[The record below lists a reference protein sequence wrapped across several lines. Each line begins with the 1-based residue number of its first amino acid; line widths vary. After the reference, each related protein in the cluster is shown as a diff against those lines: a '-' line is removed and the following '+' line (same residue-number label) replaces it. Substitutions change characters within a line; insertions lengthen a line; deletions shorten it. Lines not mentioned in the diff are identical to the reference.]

1 MMITHKLD
9 LKGVA
14 CPMNFV
20 KTQLM
25 LDKLEQGELLEVTL
39 DLGEPFE
46 SVSKSVEQEGH
57 LIEVSEKLN
66 ENLCRLVIRK
76 SK

>member
-1 MMITHKLD
+1 MMTNHKLD

-20 KTQLM
+20 KTQLT
-25 LDKLEQGELLEVTL
+25 LDKLDIGELLEVTL
-39 DLGEPFE
+39 DNGEPFE
-46 SVSKSVEQEGH
+46 SVTKSVEQEGH
-57 LIEVSEKLN
+57 QIELSEKLN
-66 ENLCRLVIRK
+66 ENLCRIVIRK